1 MEQDVRF
8 MKKALE
14 LARRAYAINEVPV
27 GCVIVREGKIIAR
40 GYNLRENRQQATAH
54 AEIVAIEKACRRVG
68 YWRLNGC
75 TRSGPLEPC
84 PMCAGAIINARIDR
98 VVFGAYDEKRGCCG
112 SIYEL
117 TSDRRFNHL
126 PAVTG
131 GVLAEECAQLMT
143 DYFKLKREENR
154 RRKAAGTEEE
164 LSD

>member
-1 MEQDVRF
+1 
-8 MKKALE
+8 MKKALA
-14 LARRAYAINEVPV
+14 LAEKAYAINEVPV
-27 GCVIVREGKIIAR
+27 GCVIVQDGKVIAR

-54 AEIVAIEKACRRVG
+54 AEIVAIEKACRKVG
-68 YWRLNGC
+68 FWRLNGC
-75 TRSGPLEPC
+75 TLYVTLEPC

-131 GVLAEECAQLMT
+131 GVLEEECARLMT
-143 DYFKLKREENR
+143 DYFKLKRAENR
-154 RRKAAGTEEE
+154 KRKSVTTEEE
-164 LSD
+164 SSD

>member
-1 MEQDVRF
+1 MEQDVLF

-14 LARRAYAINEVPV
+14 LARRDYAINEVPV
-27 GCVIVREGKIIAR
+27 GCVIVREGKVIAR

-75 TRSGPLEPC
+75 TLYVTLEPC

-131 GVLAEECAQLMT
+131 GVLERECAQLMT

-154 RRKAAGTEEE
+154 RRKAADTEEE

>member
-1 MEQDVRF
+1 

-75 TRSGPLEPC
+75 TLYVTLEPC

-131 GVLAEECAQLMT
+131 GVLAADDRLFQAQARGKSQAKGRGYRGRALR
-143 DYFKLKREENR
+143 LNR
-154 RRKAAGTEEE
+154 GAYLRRSIG
-164 LSD
+164 